1 MEFIKMAD
9 QIKETIKI
17 FGNPVPMSVTKKAY
31 KNKEKLAKKFKHEPG
46 KKYTLRAVNN
56 PYIGPIFGVK
66 DVVISETGEK
76 IDPKKG
82 ILVGTIR
89 MGFGHYRMSM
99 AIASAIKSMGYTPY
113 WFDLLAYD
121 TTGKKIIR
129 HLEGLYNMGSR
140 WSQKYKLFNKL
151 VWEPMTAFT
160 MKKISYNAGDRVMS
174 ELFTDIYGDLPK
186 DMPIITTHSWPAQG
200 ALHAGMK
207 NVVQVICD
215 NWPMSLHYAEG
226 AVHTVQTPSAYFGYR
241 VLRNMGMK
249 KGEVLKPMPADSLVY
264 TGHYVDHE
272 LVVNIDGD
280 CKKRIARMKKK
291 EPRRILMSIGG
302 AGAQQ
307 ETFKAIIKFL
317 LPLIKEGKAT
327 LFLNLGDHKNAW
339 EMLKGEFAGY
349 EDMLTTHF
357 DWADSSK
364 FAKEALSKTVTGV
377 HCFLHDNTFSAVYIS
392 NLLMRASDCLMTKPS
407 ELSFYPVP
415 KIFIKRVGGHE
426 LWGAVRGAEVGDST
440 VECDTTEN
448 ILQALDLF
456 VNENN
461 LLEMFCDNIVKNNKI
476 GIYDGAYKAV
486 EIAINMK
493 KKK

>member
-1 MEFIKMAD
+1 MAEIQD
-9 QIKETIKI
+9 TIRI

-31 KNKEKLAKKFKHEPG
+31 KQKAKLAKKFRHDPSR
-46 KKYTLRAVNN
+46 KYHLRAQPN
-56 PYIGPIFGVK
+56 PYIGPVFGVK
-66 DVVISETGEK
+66 NIVESESGEK
-76 IDPKKG
+76 IDAKRG
-82 ILVGTIR
+82 IIIGTIR

-99 AIASAIKSMGYTPY
+99 AIASAARSMGYTPY
-113 WFDLLAYD
+113 WFDLLSFD
-121 TTGKKIIR
+121 STGHKVIR

-151 VWEPMTAFT
+151 VWEPVTAFT
-160 MKKISYNAGDRVMS
+160 MKKISYNASDRAMC
-174 ELFTDIYGDLPK
+174 ELFTDVYEELPK
-186 DMPIITTHSWPAQG
+186 DMPIITTHSWPAQ
-200 ALHAGMK
+200 AAIHAGMK

-241 VLRNMGMK
+241 VLRNMGVK
-249 KGEVLKPMPADSLVY
+249 KGDVLKPMPADSLVFA
-264 TGHYVDHE
+264 GHYVDHE
-272 LVVNIDGD
+272 LVVNIEGD

-302 AGAQQ
+302 AGAQRD
-307 ETFKAIIKFL
+307 TFKAIIHFL
-317 LPLIKEGKAT
+317 LPLIKEGRAA
-327 LFLNLGDHKNAW
+327 LFLNLGDHKDAW
-339 EMLKGEFAGY
+339 DALKGEFSGY

-357 DWADSSK
+357 EWNDSSK
-364 FAKEALSKTVTGV
+364 FAKDALAKPVTGV
-377 HCFLHDNTFSAVYIS
+377 HCFLHDNTFSAVYIT

-426 LWGAVRGAEVGDST
+426 MWGAVRGAEVGDST
-440 VECDTTEN
+440 VECDTIANT
-448 ILQALDLF
+448 LQALDLF
-456 VNENN
+456 VNENT

-486 EIAINMK
+486 ETAVAMK
-493 KKK
+493 KKQ